1 MTNERKRAGGEP
13 AGGLERRVA
22 VAAVMALT
30 IVAGVGVVLLF
41 PRPRP
46 ASPLELARP
55 APVARAALPAWLP
68 SPATRALVPPERPP
82 AAEPTPAPP
91 PLRSRRLAEAQ
102 VNRPHA
108 VRPPAIPVH
117 VAAPSRRPDACRAP
131 ASVAD
136 RLVCDR
142 PGLTSLD
149 RTMRRAY
156 DRALSAGADRLAID
170 RAQARWRGQRDR
182 ATSEGELSR
191 LYAERIAEL
200 DEAARQSARRRTY
213 G

>member
-1 MTNERKRAGGEP
+1 MTHERRRPGGGP

-55 APVARAALPAWLP
+55 APVAHATLPAWLSAP
-68 SPATRALVPPERPP
+68 ASPAVVAPPRFP
-82 AAEPTPAPP
+82 AAEPPPAPP

-102 VNRPHA
+102 VTRPHA
-108 VRPPAIPVH
+108 VRLPAIPAH
-117 VAAPSRRPDACRAP
+117 VTATPARPGPCRAP

-136 RLVCDR
+136 RLVCER
-142 PGLTSLD
+142 PGLGSLD

-156 DRALSAGADRLAID
+156 DEALAAGADRLAID
-170 RAQARWRGQRDR
+170 RGQARWRGQRDR
-182 ATSEGELSR
+182 ATSEAELSR
-191 LYAERIAEL
+191 LYAERIADL
-200 DEAARQSARRRTY
+200 DDAARQSARRRTD